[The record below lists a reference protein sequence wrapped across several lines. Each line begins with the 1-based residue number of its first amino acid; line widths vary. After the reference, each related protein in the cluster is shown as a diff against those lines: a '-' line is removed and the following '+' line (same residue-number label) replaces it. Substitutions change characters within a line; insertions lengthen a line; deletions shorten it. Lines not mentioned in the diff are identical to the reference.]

1 MQLPSR
7 LRTRPR
13 SASLF
18 AILLLTVALA
28 GVLTYEAWDAAR
40 SHRATAE
47 RTLRDYASFAAW
59 EFTISAKDHLYS
71 TLIWIFGPVA
81 HEDPL
86 MPHEPLKAPKVL
98 ARLMTKDFQCPDS
111 VRYYFRV
118 DLPSKNLVIDGTA
131 PSPAVQ
137 RWIADTV
144 ATDVA
149 LLYKRDWSYS
159 SVSGAIAGE
168 ACSIVYQVKWN
179 ADRTPAAAYGFRLCL
194 ANIATPAFGK
204 AMSKSKLLPPSLIG
218 NTPND
223 SILSVVVN
231 DGAGHMLWRSAR
243 QFPAEFQGENSMAH
257 FGGFVT
263 KVAINPEF
271 ASRLVIGGLPQS
283 RLPLLLGLLALT
295 VALAT
300 MGVLQLRREDEL
312 ARLRSD
318 FVTSVSH
325 ELRTPLAQLRMFAE
339 TLMLGR
345 VRSEEERQRSL
356 EIVDQEARR
365 LSHLVENILH
375 FSRAERQAVTLC
387 PVDTALAPQ
396 LRDAL
401 ELFAPM
407 VRARQVRI
415 STQLDD
421 GISAPADA
429 SALRQMVLNLL
440 DNAMKYGPA
449 GQEVRVTLTRAGV
462 AARITIDD
470 EGPGIPADDRDRI
483 WKPFQRLDR
492 DANSAVAGSGIGL
505 SVVRELA
512 VRHGGRA
519 WVEPITGGSR
529 FVIELPFAA
538 AGAT

>member
-1 MQLPSR
+1 MQLPAR
-7 LRTRPR
+7 FRTRPR

-47 RTLRDYASFAAW
+47 RTLRDYAAFAAW
-59 EFTISAKDHLYS
+59 GFTVSAKEHLYS
-71 TLIWIFGPVA
+71 TLIWIFGPIM

-86 MPHEPLKAPKVL
+86 MPGEPLKRPIVL
-98 ARLMTKDFQCPDS
+98 SRMMTKEFQCPDS

-118 DLPSKNLVIDGTA
+118 DLPSKELVMDGTA
-131 PSPAVQ
+131 PAPAVQ
-137 RWIADTV
+137 QWIRDTV
-144 ATDVA
+144 AVDVA
-149 LLYKRDWSYS
+149 RNYKRDWSYS
-159 SVSGAIAGE
+159 SVSGAVAGE

-179 ADRTPAAAYGFRLCL
+179 ANNTPAAAYGFRLCL
-194 ANIATPAFGK
+194 ANIATPSFGK
-204 AMSKSKLLPPSLIG
+204 AMSKATLLPPSLTEG
-218 NTPND
+218 TPND
-223 SILSVVVN
+223 SILSVVVT
-231 DGAGHMLWRSAR
+231 DGAGEQIWRSKQ
-243 QFPAEFQGENSMAH
+243 QFSPEFQGENRLQQ
-257 FGGFVT
+257 FGGFVA

-295 VALAT
+295 GALAT

-312 ARLRSD
+312 ARLRTD

-339 TLMLGR
+339 TLLLGR
-345 VRSEEERQRSL
+345 VRSDEERQRSL

-365 LSHLVENILH
+365 LSHLVENILQ
-375 FSRAERQAVTLC
+375 FSRSERQAVTLC
-387 PVDTALAPQ
+387 PVDAPLAPQ
-396 LRDAL
+396 LCDAL
-401 ELFAPM
+401 EIFAPM

-415 STQLDD
+415 STQFDHEL
-421 GISAPADA
+421 SAPADA

-440 DNAMKYGPA
+440 DNAMKYGPV
-449 GQEVRVTLTRAGV
+449 GQEVRVGLTRAGR
-462 AARITIDD
+462 AARITVDD
-470 EGPGIPADDRDRI
+470 EGPGIPAADRDRI
-483 WKPFQRLDR
+483 WRPFQRLER
-492 DANSAVAGSGIGL
+492 DANSAIAGSGIGL

-512 VRHGGRA
+512 VRHGGTA
-519 WVEPITGGSR
+519 WVESISGGSR

-538 AGAT
+538 TTTS

>member
-1 MQLPSR
+1 MQLPTR

-59 EFTISAKDHLYS
+59 GFTVSAKDNLYS

-81 HEDPL
+81 HEEPRT
-86 MPHEPLKAPKVL
+86 PHEPLKPPIVL
-98 ARLMTKDFQCPDS
+98 ARLMTRDFECPDS
-111 VRYYFRV
+111 LRYYFRV
-118 DLPSKNLVIDGTA
+118 DLPSKHLVIEGAA
-131 PSPAVQ
+131 PTPAVQ
-137 RWIADTV
+137 RWIRDTV
-144 ATDVA
+144 ASEVA
-149 LLYKRDWSYS
+149 DRYTKDWSYS

-179 ADRTPAAAYGFRLCL
+179 ADKSPAAAYGFRLCL
-194 ANIATPAFGK
+194 ANIATQAFGK
-204 AMSKSKLLPPSLIG
+204 AMSKARLLPPGLTG
-218 NTPND
+218 TTPND

-231 DGAGHMLWRSAR
+231 DGGGHVLWRSPR
-243 QFPAEFQGENSMAH
+243 QYPATFRGEYQMIH

-263 KVAINPEF
+263 KVAINPAF
-271 ASRLVIGGLPQS
+271 ADRLVIGGLPQS

-295 VALAT
+295 IALAT
-300 MGVLQLRREDEL
+300 VGALQLRREDEL

-365 LSHLVENILH
+365 LSHLVENILQ

-387 PVDTALAPQ
+387 PVETALAPQ

-401 ELFAPM
+401 DLFAPM
-407 VRARQVRI
+407 VRARQVRVT
-415 STQLDD
+415 TQLDD
-421 GISAPADA
+421 GLSAPADA

-449 GQEVRVTLTRAGV
+449 GQEVRVALTRAGQ

-470 EGPGIPADDRDRI
+470 EGPGIPVADRERI
-483 WKPFQRLDR
+483 WKPFQRLER

-519 WVEPITGGSR
+519 WVESIAGGSR
-529 FVIELPFAA
+529 FVIELPFAP
-538 AGAT
+538 AGAA